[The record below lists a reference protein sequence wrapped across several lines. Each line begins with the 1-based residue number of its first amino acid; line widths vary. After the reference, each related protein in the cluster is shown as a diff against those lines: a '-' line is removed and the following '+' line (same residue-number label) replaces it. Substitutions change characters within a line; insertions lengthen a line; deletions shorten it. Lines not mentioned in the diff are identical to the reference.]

1 MNFTEIIVSEM
12 IHYNRGIFSKSLLR
26 RSKNKKTNYGISQHS
41 PSCTYLNP
49 VDFQLL
55 EWILL
60 VLGLSV
66 PLAAPH
72 GQDVLEVL
80 GVIDAVAGGEH
91 HLGGDQRGPAQVD
104 LHILILKN

>member
-1 MNFTEIIVSEM
+1 VLVVNVQVRVF
-12 IHYNRGIFSKSLLR
+12 
-26 RSKNKKTNYGISQHS
+26 
-41 PSCTYLNP
+41 LNP

-91 HLGGDQRGPAQVD
+91 HLGGDQRPRTGRPAHTHP
-104 LHILILKN
+104 LHQL

>member
-1 MNFTEIIVSEM
+1 MLS
-12 IHYNRGIFSKSLLR
+12 HL
-26 RSKNKKTNYGISQHS
+26 KTNYGISQHS

-80 GVIDAVAGGEH
+80 GVIDAVAGREH

-104 LHILILKN
+104 LHILIL